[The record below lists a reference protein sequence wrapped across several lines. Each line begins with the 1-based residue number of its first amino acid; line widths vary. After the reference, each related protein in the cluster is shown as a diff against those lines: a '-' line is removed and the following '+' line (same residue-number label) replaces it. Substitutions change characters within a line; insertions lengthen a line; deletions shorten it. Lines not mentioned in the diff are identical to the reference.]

1 MGLKNQEVRI
11 TGALDVTDHAKTTF
25 GMSVDIRLAGGVA
38 VDPKQ
43 VNTTVR
49 NTAQRVT
56 EHGHVRVDSLGVEI
70 YKDLRRE
77 LYPDQWPPAVI
88 TVDDAGD
95 FIISLEEEP
104 GDVPSAVTR

>member
-1 MGLKNQEVRI
+1 MLVFRNLTPKAQARLASRVSQATPKAFDVGLKNQEVRI

-49 NTAQRVT
+49 NTGARNRT
-56 EHGHVRVDSLGVEI
+56 RACP
-70 YKDLRRE
+70 RR
-77 LYPDQWPPAVI
+77 
-88 TVDDAGD
+88 
-95 FIISLEEEP
+95 
-104 GDVPSAVTR
+104 